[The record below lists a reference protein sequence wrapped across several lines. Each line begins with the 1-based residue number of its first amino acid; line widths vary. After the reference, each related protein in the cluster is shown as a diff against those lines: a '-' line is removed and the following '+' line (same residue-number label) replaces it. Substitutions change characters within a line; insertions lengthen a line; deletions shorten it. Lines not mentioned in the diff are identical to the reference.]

1 MFNNFQSGPTK
12 KTSVQP
18 QDQAKTPTLLM
29 QQSSEGAKKE
39 EEEKNDIND
48 SKQLDPDDFVM
59 SNTSLSIHNQSQVM
73 GLETDRGDQADLH
86 ELSKVNESHTSD
98 FNESKVHMRNDPI
111 FDDFD
116 STQQRFEMPSKL
128 PQNILLG
135 LQDQSTNLDG
145 SDFEM
150 GQDSND
156 ELPQLQKTSSELVH
170 A

>member
-1 MFNNFQSGPTK
+1 
-12 KTSVQP
+12 
-18 QDQAKTPTLLM
+18 
-29 QQSSEGAKKE
+29 
-39 EEEKNDIND
+39 
-48 SKQLDPDDFVM
+48 
-59 SNTSLSIHNQSQVM
+59 
-73 GLETDRGDQADLH
+73 
-86 ELSKVNESHTSD
+86 
-98 FNESKVHMRNDPI
+98 
-111 FDDFD
+111 
-116 STQQRFEMPSKL
+116 MPSKL